1 MKWKHFVFRTLGNPS
16 VLFYVFLSV
25 LLVPNVLLSITEPM
39 GWMGRLCN
47 VLLPLSVYWGL
58 LCVSRKT
65 GRTFLWLLPLTFLA
79 AFQIVLLYLF
89 RRSII
94 AVDMFLNLVTTNSDE
109 ALELLGKLMPAI
121 ILVVVLYVPAL
132 VMAGVS
138 AVRRQQLP
146 QTFMTVARRRFRYL
160 LVTGI
165 GCWIGAVLFEER
177 YDTLSDLYP
186 LNVCYNIGLA
196 VERTAL
202 TENYT
207 TSSQYF
213 SYGASSLHPADR
225 REVYVLVVGE
235 TSRACN
241 WALQG
246 YVRPTNPQLAQM
258 DGCNYFPLTLSE
270 SNTTHKSV
278 PMLLSPVSA
287 IDYDSIYYRKG
298 VLTAFREAG
307 FHTAY
312 FSNQRYN
319 HSFIEFF
326 GKEADRC
333 RFLREEGKN
342 STRNPSDGELL
353 QMVAEELK
361 QQHTKQFIVLHQYG
375 SHFNYRERYPETAVC
390 FLPDSPTDA
399 EPSNRPTLLNA
410 YDNTIRYTDAFL
422 ADLIRMLRQEQIP
435 AVLLYTSDHG
445 EDIFDDDR
453 RRFLHASP
461 VPTYYQVHVPF
472 LVWMSEEYRTA
483 YPVQAAAV
491 SANRENPVSSSA
503 SFFHSML
510 HLAGIQ
516 TRYRD
521 DSLSVASSSY
531 SCRPRVYLD
540 DRNVAVPF
548 SEMDWEEEDWNAF
561 RRYRIAE

>member
-1 MKWKHFVFRTLGNPS
+1 MEWKNSVFRTLGNPS

-39 GWMGRLCN
+39 GWAGRLCN

-65 GRTFLWLLPLTFLA
+65 GRTFLWLFPLIFLA

-109 ALELLGKLMPAI
+109 AFELLGKLMPAI

-132 VMAGVS
+132 VAAGVS

-146 QTFMTVARRRFRYL
+146 QTFAAVARRRFRYL
-160 LVTGI
+160 LVAGI
-165 GCWIGAVLFEER
+165 CCWMGTVLFEER
-177 YDTLSDLYP
+177 YDTLSDLFP

-207 TSSQYF
+207 ASSRHF
-213 SYGASSLHPADR
+213 SYEATSQHPAGR

-246 YVRPTNPQLAQM
+246 YARPTNPQLVQM
-258 DGCNYFPLTLSE
+258 DGCSYFPFTLSE

-287 IDYDSIYYRKG
+287 VDYDSIYYRKG

-333 RFLREEGKN
+333 RFLREEGRKAV
-342 STRNPSDGELL
+342 RNPSDGELL

-361 QQHTKQFIVLHQYG
+361 LKRTKQFIVLHQYG
-375 SHFNYRERYPETAVC
+375 SHFNYRERYPETAAC

-399 EPSNRPTLLNA
+399 DPSNRPTLLNA
-410 YDNTIRYTDAFL
+410 YDNSIRYTDAFL
-422 ADLIRMLRQEQIP
+422 ATLIRMLRQEEVP

-445 EDIFDDDR
+445 EDIFDDSR

-491 SANRENPVSSSA
+491 PANREKPVSSSA

-516 TRYRD
+516 TRYRN
-521 DSLSVASSSY
+521 DSLSVASPSY
-531 SCRPRVYLD
+531 TCRPRVYLD